1 MVDTLY
7 DLAQTTGGRILPAS
21 RIADAR
27 GVALGRIV
35 SDSRQVETGTVF
47 WALPGGHYEGDCFV
61 HEAFRRGAQGAVAS
75 RIDEVPNDG
84 WALQVDDTQ
93 RALVQ
98 WAQWKRRHFTGA
110 VIGVTG
116 SAGKTTARQ
125 MIHTVLQRRLK
136 GTSSPR
142 GYNNHWSMPLCLSA
156 IEPQHDYA
164 VLELAA
170 NKRGEIAALVED
182 IGAGRSAIAAVGDA
196 LLAAAACAWA
206 AAEWEC
212 LRPKPSCWPHCLPT
226 DRPCWPTTHG
236 CGRRPRAA
244 RRRSLGSARRRNATS
259 ERLTFKPAT
268 GDCSST
274 SCAAAACRLPRAAA
288 ARAPCCSRS
297 PSVAG
302 ATSRR
307 RFARSRSPACWASTW
322 TISPRRWQ
330 GTMPP
335 VRGEIVEI
343 RGATVIDDTCDSD
356 PAAMPAALELLRD
369 FDSAGRRIV
378 ICGDAVELGPTR
390 SPCTGNWEK
399 TSSRLAGQT

>member
-61 HEAFRRGAQGAVAS
+61 HEAFRRGEGAVAS

-98 WAQWKRRHFTGA
+98 WAKWKRRHFTGA

-170 NKRGEIAALVED
+170 NKRGEIAALVEL
-182 IGAGRSAIAAVGDA
+182 SAPKVGVITQLGDA
-196 LLAAAACAWA
+196 PLGGGAPVQWVGSQMGMSEAKTGLLAALPANGQAVLADDTW
-206 AAEWEC
+206 
-212 LRPKPSCWPHCLPT
+212 LRA
-226 DRPCWPTTHG
+226 HG
-236 CGRRPRAA
+236 RA
-244 RRRSLGSARRRNATS
+244 L
-259 ERLTFKPAT
+259 
-268 GDCSST
+268 
-274 SCAAAACRLPRAAA
+274 
-288 ARAPCCSRS
+288 
-297 PSVAG
+297 
-302 ATSRR
+302 
-307 RFARSRSPACWASTW
+307 
-322 TISPRRWQ
+322 
-330 GTMPP
+330 
-335 VRGEIVEI
+335 
-343 RGATVIDDTCDSD
+343 RGADHLDRHG
-356 PAAMPAALELLRD
+356 AAMRPQ
-369 FDSAGRRIV
+369 SG
-378 ICGDAVELGPTR
+378 
-390 SPCTGNWEK
+390 
-399 TSSRLAGQT
+399 